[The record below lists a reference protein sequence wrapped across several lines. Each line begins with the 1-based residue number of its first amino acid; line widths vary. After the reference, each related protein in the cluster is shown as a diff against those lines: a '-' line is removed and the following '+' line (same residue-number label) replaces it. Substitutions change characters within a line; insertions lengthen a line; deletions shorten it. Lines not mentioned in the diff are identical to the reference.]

1 MNIPEWRVIRVAV
14 ALALIFIAGVATGRW
29 TAPRG
34 GAATTMFRPL
44 PPPMQAQGNPD
55 IAINHLLAY
64 IDLSPEQIGAIRPIL
79 TKWASEIQGAAPM
92 SEERKEAFFKYS
104 PQIRRELKP
113 EQHAAYD
120 AMVESMKIRAIRKQ
134 KKRSGP

>member
-1 MNIPEWRVIRVAV
+1 MKPSGDRFEQVMALARKAEGARVGVKSEAVIR
-14 ALALIFIAGVATGRW
+14 R
-29 TAPRG
+29 
-34 GAATTMFRPL
+34 
-44 PPPMQAQGNPD
+44 
-55 IAINHLLAY
+55 
-64 IDLSPEQIGAIRPIL
+64 IL
-79 TKWASEIQGAAPM
+79 TKWAAEIQGVAPM

-113 EQHAAYD
+113 EQHQAYD

>member
-14 ALALIFIAGVATGRW
+14 ALALIFLAGVATGRW
-29 TAPRG
+29 TAPRSFPMG
-34 GAATTMFRPL
+34 QFRPL
-44 PPPMQAQGNPD
+44 PPPAQAQGNPD

-79 TKWASEIQGAAPM
+79 TKWASEIEGAAPM

-104 PQIRRELKP
+104 PQIRRELRP
-113 EQHAAYD
+113 DQHAAYD

>member
-1 MNIPEWRVIRVAV
+1 MTVPEWRVIRVVV
-14 ALALIFIAGVATGRW
+14 ALALIFFAGMATGRW
-29 TAPRG
+29 TAPR
-34 GAATTMFRPL
+34 AVPSMQFRPL

-55 IAINHLLAY
+55 VAINHMLAY

-79 TKWASEIQGAAPM
+79 TKWAAEIQGAAPM
-92 SEERKEAFFKYS
+92 SEERKDAFFKYS

-113 EQHAAYD
+113 EQYPAYD

>member
-1 MNIPEWRVIRVAV
+1 MNIPEWRVVRVAV

-29 TAPRG
+29 TAPRAG
-34 GAATTMFRPL
+34 QSGMFRPL

-64 IDLSPEQIGAIRPIL
+64 IDLSEQQIAAIRPIL
-79 TKWASEIQGAAPM
+79 EKWAVEIKGAAPM

-104 PQIRRELKP
+104 PQIRRELRP
-113 EQHAAYD
+113 EQHQAYD
-120 AMVESMKIRAIRKQ
+120 AMVESMKVRAIRKQ